1 MNTCPR
7 CQNPTDE
14 TDNYCRHCG
23 RSLKP
28 GTGFLFSHTGIILLA
43 FVLGPFALPFVW
55 MSKTIGLGA
64 KWIYTALLA
73 LISVYFFMVCY
84 RSFLMLQEAAQTL
97 MTVPL

>member
-43 FVLGPFALPFVW
+43 FVLGPFSLPFVW

-73 LISVYFFMVCY
+73 LISVYFVMVCY